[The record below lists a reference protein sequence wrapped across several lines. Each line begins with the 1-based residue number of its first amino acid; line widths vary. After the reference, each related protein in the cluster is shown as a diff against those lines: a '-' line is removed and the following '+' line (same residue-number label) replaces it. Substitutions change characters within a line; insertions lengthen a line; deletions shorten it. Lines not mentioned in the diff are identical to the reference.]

1 MRWASSCRVG
11 RWAAGTAKR
20 ASAPAGE
27 REVILEARAE
37 RHGVRVVGG
46 PSSAPV
52 CTVPPGVGHAAF
64 TPPLARPS
72 LRYAFLPDPPKCCG
86 SVVAHEAGR
95 WGEGVHVPTPPDR
108 LGAPQLPVTA
118 PGPRRGSPQT
128 RPVHPQASRGGH
140 PTRRR
145 ATPRTL
151 LPPPVHPLIAASR
164 RMLGKGKERMPAFC
178 DTSGYECSAHVV
190 GTAVGRVRSCEAVGM
205 SPYDRNVSEGDSP
218 NCRRYA
224 TEKRPGCRKPQREA
238 MAVTVVAPGSA
249 ARSSVRIRSRR
260 TSRR

>member
-46 PSSAPV
+46 RPSAPV
-52 CTVPPGVGHAAF
+52 CTLPPGVGHAAF

-95 WGEGVHVPTPPDR
+95 WGEGVHVRTPRIGSVRPSSRSRPQDR
-108 LGAPQLPVTA
+108 VAAARRPAPYTHRRRAEGIPPVGEPLPVRCFRPLFIPSSQHHGGCSEKGKSAYRRSATPA
-118 PGPRRGSPQT
+118 AMSARPTSSGPRWAESVHARPSACPLMTATSPRAIPRT
-128 RPVHPQASRGGH
+128 AGG
-140 PTRRR
+140 TRRR
-145 ATPRTL
+145 SGPGAGSP
-151 LPPPVHPLIAASR
+151 SGR
-164 RMLGKGKERMPAFC
+164 RWR
-178 DTSGYECSAHVV
+178 
-190 GTAVGRVRSCEAVGM
+190 
-205 SPYDRNVSEGDSP
+205 
-218 NCRRYA
+218 
-224 TEKRPGCRKPQREA
+224 
-238 MAVTVVAPGSA
+238 
-249 ARSSVRIRSRR
+249 
-260 TSRR
+260 